1 MHAENLLVHYSGYR
15 QTVEAVG
22 EGLPKLYIVPPLAY
36 TMKGVEE
43 RVMNCVEQKAMIQ
56 LMSQCALWAI
66 ELSMFGSSEQLGFES
81 SQVMLY

>member
-15 QTVEAVG
+15 KTVEAVG
-22 EGLPKLYIVPPLAY
+22 EGLPQLYIVPPLAY

-43 RVMNCVEQKAMIQ
+43 RVMSCVEQKAMIQ

-66 ELSMFGSSEQLGFES
+66 ESSMLGS
-81 SQVMLY
+81 

>member
-15 QTVEAVG
+15 KTVEAVG
-22 EGLPKLYIVPPLAY
+22 EGLPQLYIVSPLAY

-43 RVMNCVEQKAMIQ
+43 RVMNCVEQKVMIQ
-56 LMSQCALWAI
+56 LKAQRALWAI
-66 ELSMFGSSEQLGFES
+66 ESSMLGSSEQLGFDF